1 MLIVQKFGGS
11 SVANAERIRRVA
23 GIIAAAHAV
32 GDSPVVVLSARGDTT
47 DALLDNAGE
56 ITKKP
61 QRRELDV
68 LLSTGELG
76 SVALMAMQLHSMGLD
91 CVSLSGRQAGIFTDC
106 VHGSA
111 RILNISTDRLH
122 RELKAGKIV
131 LVAGFQG
138 INENDDVTTLGR
150 GGSDTTAVAIAA
162 SLRADLCQIYTDVDG
177 VYTADPRLVDGAR
190 KLDAIT
196 YDEMLELAT
205 LGAQVLHNRS
215 VEMAKKYNV
224 DLEVVSSFTR
234 NPGTKVKEGSNME
247 KMIVSGVARDNK
259 CARVAVIN
267 LPDEPG
273 FAFKVFSILAKNK
286 INVDIILQSVGRDNK
301 KTISF
306 TVNQDD
312 AERTRQILMDNKDLL
327 RFEDVSVNTGVAK
340 VSIVGAGMASNPG
353 VAATMFEALA
363 AAQINIRMISTS
375 EIKISVLINEEDSDR
390 AVRAIHDKFFNN

>member
-111 RILNISTDRLH
+111 RILNISTDRL
-122 RELKAGKIV
+122 RKELKAGKIV

-150 GGSDTTAVAIAA
+150 GGSDTTAVAGCCP
-162 SLRADLCQIYTDVDG
+162 LRDIFRCRRRLHRRSP
-177 VYTADPRLVDGAR
+177 PRHGR
-190 KLDAIT
+190 K
-196 YDEMLELAT
+196 
-205 LGAQVLHNRS
+205 
-215 VEMAKKYNV
+215 
-224 DLEVVSSFTR
+224 
-234 NPGTKVKEGSNME
+234 
-247 KMIVSGVARDNK
+247 
-259 CARVAVIN
+259 
-267 LPDEPG
+267 
-273 FAFKVFSILAKNK
+273 
-286 INVDIILQSVGRDNK
+286 
-301 KTISF
+301 
-306 TVNQDD
+306 
-312 AERTRQILMDNKDLL
+312 
-327 RFEDVSVNTGVAK
+327 
-340 VSIVGAGMASNPG
+340 
-353 VAATMFEALA
+353 EA
-363 AAQINIRMISTS
+363 
-375 EIKISVLINEEDSDR
+375 
-390 AVRAIHDKFFNN
+390 